1 MQSPRQDRYRNDRP
15 RSYYEAKNVAYR
27 AWATIGII
35 ILFAAAVYAVG
46 MLGSTLE
53 LVLVGILIGFVCSPI
68 TNFLEDQG
76 VPRAGAAFI
85 SLLVV
90 VGVIVM
96 VFAVLLPPFIEQA
109 SGLVQRLPGYF
120 IQMRIGINR
129 FWAQLGDLV
138 DPEIRRAALDLFS
151 SISGA
156 LSGMASEVME
166 ELTTGILPNLI
177 GTVSNLFTFFLGLVL
192 GYWLALDYP
201 LIVREMA
208 IIAGPE
214 HKDEI
219 TLLLA
224 VMSRSMGG
232 YVRGTVITS
241 LLVGVLSVV
250 GFLLAGHPYAVLVGA
265 TVGILHIIPVIGSWI
280 AVALAVLL
288 ALFSGPI
295 VAISTLIISLVV
307 VNVVDNMISP
317 LIMQSAVNVHPV
329 LSLVAIMIGS
339 ALGGIV
345 GMIVAIPLSAAMKG
359 GFVYFF
365 ETRTGRQLVSY
376 DGAFFRSTPFH
387 DADGNIVP
395 TYDALDDDKFF
406 ENTRL
411 VDTEAPVVQADERSA
426 ELPETMP
433 EVLHRRF
440 EQIRTQAG
448 EHVPNVA
455 RHHGSQRTSDGRTA
469 AVGRTG
475 RWRVRGD
482 EPAAPQDESQ
492 AVVPDAPQN
501 DPQDEMGE
509 GKDS

>member
-1 MQSPRQDRYRNDRP
+1 MQSSRQDRYRNDRP

-27 AWATIGII
+27 AWAIIGCI
-35 ILFAAAVYAVG
+35 ILFVAAVYAMG
-46 MLGSTLE
+46 MLGSTVE

-76 VPRAGAAFI
+76 VPRPVAAMI
-85 SLLVV
+85 ALLVV
-90 VGVIVM
+90 VGVIVIILTL
-96 VFAVLLPPFIEQA
+96 LLPPFVEQA
-109 SGLVQRLPGYF
+109 TGLVQRLPGYF

-129 FWAQLGDLV
+129 FWSQLGDIV
-138 DPEIRRAALDLFS
+138 DPEVQRTALELFS
-151 SISGA
+151 TVSGA
-156 LSGMASEVME
+156 LSGLASEFME
-166 ELTTGILPNLI
+166 ELTTSILPNLI

-241 LLVGVLSVV
+241 ALVGVLSAL
-250 GFLLAGHPYAVLVGA
+250 GYLIIGHPYTGLMGITMA
-265 TVGILHIIPVIGSWI
+265 ILHVIPVVGSWVAI
-280 AVALAVLL
+280 ALAVLL
-288 ALFSGPI
+288 ALFNGPI
-295 VAISTLIISLVV
+295 VALSTLVISIVV

-339 ALGGIV
+339 ALGGIP
-345 GMIVAIPLSAAMKG
+345 GMIVAIPLSAALKG

-365 ETRTGRQLVSY
+365 ESRTGRQLVSY

-387 DADGNIVP
+387 DSDGNIVP

-411 VDTEAPVVQADERSA
+411 VDTEAPVVQADERST
-426 ELPETMP
+426 EIPETMP

-440 EQIRTQAG
+440 EEIRSQAS
-448 EHVPNVA
+448 ERVPSVS
-455 RHHGSQRTSDGRTA
+455 RHHGVLSRPRDARKVGHTGSSGLNNAPKGR
-469 AVGRTG
+469 
-475 RWRVRGD
+475 
-482 EPAAPQDESQ
+482 Q
-492 AVVPDAPQN
+492 
-501 DPQDEMGE
+501 DPQDDAGE
-509 GKDS
+509 PEDS